1 MKVVLQRVTEASV
14 HVEDNQIAK
23 ISEGFLLLWGI
34 EKGDK
39 EEDSIALSNKISNLR
54 IFSDKANKMNLSI
67 LNIDGKV
74 LIVSQF
80 TLNANISKGNRP
92 SFINSEDPLI
102 AERLIEVAVK
112 NFLKKGILVET
123 GQFGSMMDVKL
134 CNNGPVTLILNSK
147 DSHVS

>member
-14 HVEDNQIAK
+14 HVEGNQIAK
-23 ISEGFLLLWGI
+23 IKEGFLLLWGV

-39 EEDSIALSNKISNLR
+39 EEDAIALSNKISNLR
-54 IFSDKANKMNLSI
+54 IFSDKENKMNLSI
-67 LNIDGKV
+67 LNINGEV

-102 AERLIEVAVK
+102 AERMIEVAVR

-134 CNNGPVTLILNSK
+134 HNNGPVTLILNSK

>member
-23 ISEGFLLLWGI
+23 IKEGFLLLWGV

-39 EEDSIALSNKISNLR
+39 EEDAIALSNKISNLR
-54 IFSDKANKMNLSI
+54 IFSDKENKMNLSI
-67 LNIDGKV
+67 LNINGEV

-102 AERLIEVAVK
+102 AERMIEVAVR

-134 CNNGPVTLILNSK
+134 HNDGPVTLILNSK

>member
-14 HVEDNQIAK
+14 HVEGNQIAK
-23 ISEGFLLLWGI
+23 INEGFLLLWGV

-39 EEDSIALSNKISNLR
+39 EEDAISLSNKISNLR
-54 IFSDKANKMNLSI
+54 IFSDKENKMNLSI
-67 LNIDGKV
+67 LNINGEV

-92 SFINSEDPLI
+92 SFINSENPLI
-102 AERLIEVAVK
+102 AERLIEVAVR

-134 CNNGPVTLILNSK
+134 HNNGPVTLILNSK

>member
-14 HVEDNQIAK
+14 HVEGDQIAK
-23 ISEGFLLLWGI
+23 INEGFLLLWGV
-34 EKGDK
+34 EKGDR

-54 IFSDKANKMNLSI
+54 IFSDKENKMNLSI
-67 LNIDGKV
+67 LNINGKV

-80 TLNANISKGNRP
+80 TLNANISNGNRP

-102 AERLIEVAVK
+102 AERLIEVAVR

-123 GQFGSMMDVKL
+123 GQFGSTMDVKL
-134 CNNGPVTLILNSK
+134 HNNGPVTLILNSK

>member
-14 HVEDNQIAK
+14 HVEGNQIAK
-23 ISEGFLLLWGI
+23 INEGFLLLWGV

-39 EEDSIALSNKISNLR
+39 EEDAIALSNKISNLR
-54 IFSDKANKMNLSI
+54 IFSDKENKMNLSI
-67 LNIDGKV
+67 LNINGEV

-92 SFINSEDPLI
+92 SFINSEDPLS
-102 AERLIEVAVK
+102 AERLIEVAVR

-134 CNNGPVTLILNSK
+134 HNNGPVTLILNSK

>member
-23 ISEGFLLLWGI
+23 IKEGFLLLWGV

-39 EEDSIALSNKISNLR
+39 EEDAIALSNKISNLR
-54 IFSDKANKMNLSI
+54 IFSDKENKMNLSI
-67 LNIDGKV
+67 LNINGEV

-102 AERLIEVAVK
+102 AERMIEVAVR

-134 CNNGPVTLILNSK
+134 HNNGPVTLILNSK